1 VKPVPQNSKIIQNPQ
16 SGTLPKEKGPQMND
30 RDILNDVL
38 ATEKYLTDNYNVFA
52 REASYPTLHN
62 DVESILCDTH
72 KAARNSFNAMFQ
84 RGWYKFEG
92 VEQQKLQQAQQQFSG
107 YLSQFPYPDA
117 LQ

>member
-1 VKPVPQNSKIIQNPQ
+1 MPQNSKIIQNPQ
-16 SGTLPKEKGPQMND
+16 SGILPKVKGPQMND

-52 REASYPTLHN
+52 REASYPALHS

-72 KAARNSFNAMFQ
+72 KAARDSFNAMFQ

-92 VEQQKLQQAQQQFSG
+92 VDQQKLQQAQQQFSG
-107 YLSQFPYPDA
+107 YLGQFPYPDV